1 MTALAGRVA
10 IVTGAVEGIGWAT
23 AQELSEAGAHVV
35 LAARA
40 DDDRLAARVDALH
53 AKGWSAEGFVADVT
67 QADEVAALYQH
78 VFSTHRRLDALVAN
92 AGALGDARLGMISES
107 LLHSTL
113 EVNLIGS
120 IRHLQG
126 AARLMTR
133 SGGGAIVL
141 VGSIMGL
148 GGNAGQVPYS
158 AAKAGLIGAMR
169 SAAKE
174 LGPAGVR
181 VNVVA
186 PGFVDTRMTDEL
198 PDAIRDARVDAVAL
212 GRAGRAD
219 EVARVISFLVSDAAS
234 YVTGQVIGVDGGM
247 VI

>member
-1 MTALAGRVA
+1 MPGLTGRVA
-10 IVTGAVEGIGWAT
+10 IVTGAVEGIGWAC
-23 AQELSEAGAHVV
+23 AQELAEAGAHVV
-35 LAARA
+35 LAARVE
-40 DDDRLAARVDALH
+40 DDRLAARVDDLH
-53 AKGWSAEGFVADVT
+53 AKGWVAEAVAADVT
-67 QADEVAALYQH
+67 NPDEVAELYQH
-78 VFSTHRRLDALVAN
+78 VFKTHRRLDALVAN
-92 AGALGDARLGMISES
+92 AGALGDARIGMISED

-113 EVNLIGS
+113 EVNLLGA

-141 VGSIMGL
+141 VGSVMGL

-158 AAKAGLIGAMR
+158 AAKSGLVGAMR

-186 PGFVDTRMTDEL
+186 PGFIETRLTEEL
-198 PDAIRDARVDAVAL
+198 ADDIRDERVAAVSL

-219 EVARVISFLVSDAAS
+219 EVARVIAFLVSDAAS